1 MKELFFVKIKKIKEK
16 EIFVIGVVNKISNCL
31 KNCFDAIVPINYGES
46 GAVINI
52 KSFLCGFIM
61 LQLLNI
67 WFSNH
72 LNPNK
77 KKMLRLDY
85 KDSLRNLP
93 LYLNECLSS
102 QIEKIKLIA
111 KTLFQEKSLQIVGKG
126 CSFGVARYSSILQIL
141 KRDFF

>member
-1 MKELFFVKIKKIKEK
+1 M
-16 EIFVIGVVNKISNCL
+16 
-31 KNCFDAIVPINYGES
+31 
-46 GAVINI
+46 

-93 LYLNECLSS
+93 LYINECISS

-111 KTLFQEKSLQIVGKG
+111 KTLFQEKSLQIIGKG
-126 CSFGVARYSSILQIL
+126 CSFGVARYFN
-141 KRDFF
+141 FFKFIKVFL